1 MICSLRGEVI
11 HLEQELAVIECG
23 GVGYACKTTM
33 STLSQIGSVG
43 QDAVLFTYLNVRQD
57 AVELFGFATK
67 AELGCFEMLLSVS
80 GVGPKAAL
88 SILSDNSPEGFA
100 LAVASDDVKT
110 LTRSRGIGMKTA
122 QRIVLE
128 LKDKVAK
135 ADLDI
140 ADEYTSISDSPTG
153 NVNEAISALA
163 VLGYSKSEAARAI
176 SKLPADASVEEMI
189 KIGLKNLA
197 AN

>member
-1 MICSLRGEVI
+1 MIYSLRGEVI

-33 STLSQIGSVG
+33 TTLSQINGVG
-43 QDAVLFTYLNVRQD
+43 QDAMLFTYLNVRQD

-67 AELGCFEMLLSVS
+67 AELGCFEMLVSVS

-88 SILSDNSPEGFA
+88 SILSDNTPEGFA
-100 LAVASDDVKT
+100 LAVASGDVKT
-110 LTRSRGIGMKTA
+110 LTRSRGIGTKTA

-140 ADEYTSISDSPTG
+140 ADEYTAISDSPTG

-176 SKLPADASVEEMI
+176 SKLPADTSVEEMI

>member
-1 MICSLRGEVI
+1 MIYSLRGEVI

-140 ADEYTSISDSPTG
+140 ADEYTAISDSPTG

-176 SKLPADASVEEMI
+176 SKLPADTSVEEMI

>member
-1 MICSLRGEVI
+1 MIYSVKGEVI
-11 HLEQELAVIECG
+11 HLEQGLAVIECG

-33 STLSQIGSVG
+33 STLSQIGSIG
-43 QDAVLFTYLNVRQD
+43 QSAMLFTYLNIRQD
-57 AVELFGFATK
+57 AVELFGFATM
-67 AELGCFEMLLSVS
+67 AELGCFEMLVSVS

-88 SILSDNSPEGFA
+88 SILSDNTPEGFA
-100 LAVASDDVKT
+100 LAVATGDVKT
-110 LTRSRGIGMKTA
+110 LTRSRGIGTKTA

-140 ADEYTSISDSPTG
+140 AEEFTSIGDSPTG